1 MLRKIIKR
9 DGHIEDFMPDK
20 LNRWAK
26 WSIQEIEKGLVNWS
40 EIVIEVMK
48 SMPEITTSEELQNK
62 LIDVCLQKE
71 TWSYSLVAGKL
82 YATLM
87 QKQIHGVSIP
97 DLKSKHS
104 QMINDGLMIDMG
116 YSDEEYEKLN
126 NYIDHN
132 RDLTYPHFALVLMR
146 EKYALKNVI
155 TGQEYES
162 PQFSAMR
169 VAMEVGAYARPYIDD
184 VVGFVCKFYD
194 YVSKRKI
201 NIPTPYWSNSGT
213 KLRGFASCCI
223 FESGDSA
230 DSLDAGKIIAG
241 KMTQSSA
248 GIGGHIVTRSIKDPV
263 RNGTIGH
270 LGKLPCYNAIA
281 HVMKEF
287 TQQGRGGAATIYYSV
302 YDPEVIDLQSLKN
315 PMTPLAKQNRLMD
328 YAMIYNRYF
337 VNAVKN
343 DEVIGLYSFYDAP
356 ELYWAQ
362 FSKDPDAYEEELKR
376 VEEKGIK
383 PKSTIRAQDL
393 LANALSEAFETGRH
407 YEFNATNVNKH
418 TPFLEQIK
426 SSNLCAEVT
435 LPTRY
440 YDSVKDLYQNDDSVN
455 GEVALCNIGGIVY
468 PNIESDDELFT
479 AAELMLWL
487 VDFGI
492 HSSKYILPHIGYTA
506 KSRLSAGI
514 GIVGLA
520 ESVAKNGLSFKT
532 KEGLQF
538 IHDLAEKH
546 YFALTKA
553 SLKLGKLLGNAPWIK
568 KTKWP
573 NGWLPIETYEENVDK
588 LVTGTKCDWGALRQ
602 EIIENG
608 GIRNSVLVAHM
619 PAETSSLSSATT
631 NGVYP
636 IRDMTLMKKIGKL
649 TVRYVVPHSD
659 VYDYDIAW
667 NIDPKDMINVYAII
681 QKWTDQAISLDEF
694 FDVSNATAQ
703 MNINTLM
710 KLWLYRQ
717 HMGLKTHYYTNTK
730 TSKDNNLSDNTVKS
744 KEPVEEMESCDSCT
758 L

>member
-48 SMPEITTSEELQNK
+48 SMPEIVTSEELQNK

-71 TWSYSLVAGKL
+71 IWSYSLVAGKL

-87 QKQIHGVSIP
+87 QKQIHGDFIP

-104 QMINDGLMIDMG
+104 QMIQDGIMIDMG
-116 YSDEEYEKLN
+116 YSNEEYEKLN

-155 TGQEYES
+155 TGKEYES

-169 VAMEVGAYARPYIDD
+169 VAMEVGAYARPHIDD

-302 YDPEVIDLQSLKN
+302 YDPEVVDLQSLKN

-337 VNAVKN
+337 VNAIKN

-362 FSKDPDAYEEELKR
+362 FSKDPNAYEEELKR

-383 PKSTIRAQDL
+383 PKSTIRAQEL

-426 SSNLCAEVT
+426 SSNLCLEVT
-435 LPTRY
+435 LPTKY

-492 HSSKYILPHIGYTA
+492 HSSNYILPHIGYTA

-520 ESVAKNGLSFKT
+520 ESVAKHGLSFNT

-553 SLKLGKLLGNAPWIK
+553 SLKLGKLLGNAPWIN

-573 NGWLPIETYEENVDK
+573 VGWLPIETYEKNVDK
-588 LVTGTKCDWGALRQ
+588 LVSGTKCDWDGLRR

-649 TVRYVVPHSD
+649 TVRYVVPHSN
-659 VYDYDIAW
+659 VYKYDIAW
-667 NIDPKDMINVYAII
+667 NIDPKDMINVYAVI

-717 HMGLKTHYYTNTK
+717 YMGLKTHYYTNTK
-730 TSKDNNLSDNTVKS
+730 TSKDNNLTDNVVEQ
-744 KEPVEEMESCDSCT
+744 KESIEEMESCESCT

>member
-48 SMPEITTSEELQNK
+48 SMSEIATSEELQNK

-87 QKQIHGVSIP
+87 QKQIHGDSIP
-97 DLKSKHS
+97 DLKYKHS
-104 QMINDGLMIDMG
+104 QMIQDGIMIDMG

-155 TGQEYES
+155 TGKEYES

-169 VAMEVGAYARPYIDD
+169 VAMEVGAYARPHIDD
-184 VVGFVCKFYD
+184 VVSFVCKFYD

-270 LGKLPCYNAIA
+270 LGKLPCYNAVA

-328 YAMIYNRYF
+328 YAMIYNNYF

-362 FSKDPDAYEEELKR
+362 FSKDPNAYEEELKR

-383 PKSTIRAQDL
+383 PKSTIRAQEL

-426 SSNLCAEVT
+426 SSNLCAEVV
-435 LPTRY
+435 LPTKY

-492 HSSKYILPHIGYTA
+492 HSSNYILPHIGYTA

-588 LVTGTKCDWGALRQ
+588 LVTGTKCDWNGLRRD
-602 EIIENG
+602 IIENG

-636 IRDMTLMKKIGKL
+636 IRDITLMKKIGKL

-667 NIDPKDMINVYAII
+667 NIDPKDMINVYAVI

-730 TSKDNNLSDNTVKS
+730 TSKDNNLTDNAVKS

>member
-9 DGHIEDFMPDK
+9 DGSIEDFMPDK

-48 SMPEITTSEELQNK
+48 SMPEIATSEELQNK
-62 LIDVCLQKE
+62 LIDTCLQKE

-87 QKQIHGVSIP
+87 QKQIHGDSIP
-97 DLKSKHS
+97 DLKYKHS
-104 QMINDGLMIDMG
+104 RMIQDGIMIDMG
-116 YSDEEYEKLN
+116 YSEEEYEKLN

-132 RDLTYPHFALVLMR
+132 RDLAYPHFALVLMR

-169 VAMEVGAYARPYIDD
+169 VAMEVGAYARQYIDD
-184 VVGFVCKFYD
+184 VIGFVCKFYD
-194 YVSKRKI
+194 YISKRKI

-328 YAMIYNRYF
+328 YAMIYNQYF

-362 FSKDPDAYEEELKR
+362 FSKHHDAYENELKR

-383 PKSTIRAQDL
+383 PKSKIRAQEL

-407 YEFNATNVNKH
+407 YEFNATNTNKH
-418 TPFLEQIK
+418 TPFLERIK
-426 SSNLCAEVT
+426 SSNLCCEIN
-435 LPTRY
+435 LPTKY
-440 YDSVKDLYQNDDSVN
+440 YDSVEHLYQNDDSVN

-479 AAELMLWL
+479 ATELMLWL

-492 HSSKYILPHIGYTA
+492 HSSNYILPHIGYTA

-520 ESVAKNGLSFKT
+520 ESVAKHGLSFNT

-546 YFALTKA
+546 YFALAKA
-553 SLKLGKLLGNAPWIK
+553 SLKLGKLLGNAPWIN

-573 NGWLPIETYEENVDK
+573 DGWLPVETYEKNVDK
-588 LVTGTKCDWGALRQ
+588 LVSGTKCDWHGLRR

-636 IRDMTLMKKIGKL
+636 IRDMTLMKKIGNL

-659 VYDYDIAW
+659 VYNYDIAW
-667 NIDPKDMINVYAII
+667 NIDPKDMINVYAVI
-681 QKWTDQAISLDEF
+681 QKWTDQSISLDEF
-694 FDVSNATAQ
+694 FDVSSVTAQ
-703 MNINTLM
+703 MNINALM

-730 TSKDNNLSDNTVKS
+730 TSKDNNLKDNTIKQ
-744 KEPVEEMESCDSCT
+744 KEPIEETESCESCT